1 MNRKIIIHS
10 DDFDKEIFSF
20 LREVVADMPI
30 DWDHEAIGRIRNT
43 VIDAFKKMGITI
55 EIDER
60 LQSSITKRCVGG
72 IRLTK

>member
-20 LREVVADMPI
+20 LREVVADMPV
-30 DWDHEAIGRIRNT
+30 DWDHEAIGWIRNT
-43 VIDAFKKMGITI
+43 VIGAFEKMGIML

-60 LQSSITKRCVGG
+60 LQSPIGKRWVEG
-72 IRLTK
+72 

>member
-10 DDFDKEIFSF
+10 DDFDKEIFIF

-43 VIDAFKKMGITI
+43 VIDAFEKMGII
-55 EIDER
+55 LEIDER
-60 LQSSITKRCVGG
+60 LQSSFGKRWVEG
-72 IRLTK
+72 

>member
-20 LREVVADMPI
+20 LREVIADMPI

-43 VIDAFKKMGITI
+43 VIDAFEKMGIML
-55 EIDER
+55 EVDER
-60 LQSSITKRCVGG
+60 PQSLFSKRWVEG
-72 IRLTK
+72 

>member
-10 DDFDKEIFSF
+10 DDFDKEIFIF

-43 VIDAFKKMGITI
+43 VIDAFKKMGII
-55 EIDER
+55 LEIDER
-60 LQSSITKRCVGG
+60 LQSSIGKRWAEG
-72 IRLTK
+72 

>member
-10 DDFDKEIFSF
+10 DDFDKEIFIF

-30 DWDHEAIGRIRNT
+30 DWDHEAIGWIRNT
-43 VIDAFKKMGITI
+43 VIDAFEKMGIVL

-60 LQSSITKRCVGG
+60 LQSSIGERWLEG
-72 IRLTK
+72 

>member
-20 LREVVADMPI
+20 LREVVADMPV

-43 VIDAFKKMGITI
+43 VIDAFKKMGIML

-60 LQSSITKRCVGG
+60 LQSSIGKRWVEG
-72 IRLTK
+72 

>member
-20 LREVVADMPI
+20 LREVVVDMPV

-43 VIDAFKKMGITI
+43 VIDAFKKMGIML
-55 EIDER
+55 EIDGR
-60 LQSSITKRCVGG
+60 LQSSIGKRWVEG
-72 IRLTK
+72 

>member
-20 LREVVADMPI
+20 LREVVAYMPV
-30 DWDHEAIGRIRNT
+30 DWDHEAIGWIRNT
-43 VIDAFKKMGITI
+43 VIDAFEKMGVML

-60 LQSSITKRCVGG
+60 PQSLCSKRWVEG
-72 IRLTK
+72 

>member
-43 VIDAFKKMGITI
+43 VIDAFKKMGILL
-55 EIDER
+55 EIDEQ
-60 LQSSITKRCVGG
+60 LQSSISKRWVEG
-72 IRLTK
+72 